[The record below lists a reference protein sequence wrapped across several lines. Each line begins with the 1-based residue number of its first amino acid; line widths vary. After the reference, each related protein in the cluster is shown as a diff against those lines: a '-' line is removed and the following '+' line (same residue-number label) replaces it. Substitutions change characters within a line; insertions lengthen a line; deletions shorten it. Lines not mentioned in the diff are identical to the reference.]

1 MNAIVVDIH
10 GCISRATPPARLN
23 TYARLCGIHT
33 VFTANRDA
41 ASEPAGAGDVDEV
54 DANQAC
60 LQACETHPHLT
71 PLYWVRPG
79 RPDSNALAF
88 AGAMESAPFIGALF
102 SPTENDFEAD
112 DALLEPYLAAL
123 ARLNYPALFCYTDDA
138 RSAPS
143 RVYEQARRH
152 PDVTFVL
159 CAGETS
165 TEQRTAAREAVRQ
178 AIEREDADLLL
189 STAHA
194 TEREITIA
202 GRTLG
207 PERVL
212 FGTDALAYGDSHV
225 PRHIALLD
233 ELQRDL
239 QQGTFQQ
246 VASANAARVF
256 GLWGKK
262 VRKP

>member
-1 MNAIVVDIH
+1 MSAMVIDVH

-33 VFTANRDA
+33 VFAANRDA
-41 ASEPAGAGDVDEV
+41 ASAPAGAGDVDEV
-54 DANQAC
+54 DANLTC
-60 LQACETHPHLT
+60 LQACEAHPHLT
-71 PLYWVRPG
+71 PVYWVRPG

-88 AGAMESAPFIGALF
+88 AGALETAPFIGALF
-102 SPTENDFEAD
+102 SPVENDFEAD
-112 DALLEPYLAAL
+112 DKLLEPYLVAL
-123 ARLNYPALFCYTDDA
+123 AHLNCPALFCYTDDE

-152 PDVTFVL
+152 PEVTFVL

-165 TEQRTAAREAVRQ
+165 TEQRAAAREVVRQ
-178 AIEREDADLLL
+178 AVEREDADLLL
-189 STAHA
+189 NTAHS

-202 GRTLG
+202 VRTVG

-212 FGTDALAYGDSHV
+212 FGTNAPAYGDSHV

-233 ELQRDL
+233 ELRRDL
-239 QQGTFQQ
+239 PQANFQQ

-262 VRKP
+262 VQKP